1 MNDYWQILVEKF
13 EEFSNDPTSLIKG
26 DCIFDNE
33 HLITKDPV
41 YETLFQTNIAF
52 DEMTKN
58 ALTAICKHICPMLK
72 RQLVD

>member
-33 HLITKDPV
+33 HLITKGRFSIGQMC
-41 YETLFQTNIAF
+41 LQIAVSAF
-52 DEMTKN
+52 LVISSK
-58 ALTAICKHICPMLK
+58 AI
-72 RQLVD
+72 LV